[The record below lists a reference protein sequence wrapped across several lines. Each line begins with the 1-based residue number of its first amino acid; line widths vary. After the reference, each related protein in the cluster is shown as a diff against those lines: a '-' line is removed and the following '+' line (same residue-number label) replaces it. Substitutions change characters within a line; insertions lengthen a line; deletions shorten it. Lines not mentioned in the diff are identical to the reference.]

1 MLKKKPFKILVG
13 LDLSEMDV
21 YLLEYMHTLDR
32 LFEIE
37 SVTFLHNI
45 KLGELSIEL
54 LSSGVLK
61 KIYAKIKT
69 DLQNSVERVGLT
81 FSYRV
86 EVQME
91 SLSEKAF
98 EQVYRKDKYDLL
110 VVGRKQKLSGNGALA
125 YKLVRLFPGATM
137 FVPETFRTPIK
148 VVVEAITF
156 SKYTKSILGW
166 GTWFRQ
172 NQKVSG
178 IAHWAVHV
186 SKPFY
191 APFMG
196 TLEREQVIQMDIEK
210 KREKWQS
217 LAVGSEEFEI
227 ISAQD
232 QNISSTIQAY
242 LSHKKADVLILG
254 VKSNSKIRELF
265 MGSVAN
271 ELLQHPSNVCLLF
284 VKPLI

>member
-1 MLKKKPFKILVG
+1 MLEKKPFKILVG
-13 LDLSEMDV
+13 LDLSQMDMHLV
-21 YLLEYMHTLDR
+21 EYLHTLDR

-45 KLGELSIEL
+45 KLGELSREL

-69 DLQNSVERVGLT
+69 DLQNSVERAGLT
-81 FSYRV
+81 FPYRV

-91 SLSEKAF
+91 SLSETAF

-110 VVGRKQKLSGNGALA
+110 ILGRKQKLNGNGALA
-125 YKLVRLFPGATM
+125 YKLVRLFPGATL
-137 FVPETFRTPIK
+137 FVPETFRTPIR

-156 SKYTKSILGW
+156 SRYTRSILGW

-172 NQKVSG
+172 NQRVSG
-178 IAHWAVHV
+178 IKHWAVHV

-191 APFMG
+191 TPFMG
-196 TLEREQVIQMDIEK
+196 TREMEQVIQMDINK
-210 KREKWQS
+210 KKEKWQS
-217 LAVGSEEFEI
+217 LAVGSEDLEI

-232 QNISSTIQAY
+232 QNISSTIQKY
-242 LSHKKADVLILG
+242 LSQKKADVLILG

-271 ELLQHPSNVCLLF
+271 ELLQYPSNVCLLF
-284 VKPLI
+284 VKPLL